1 MRKIIYALLFIVTF
15 VPSPVDAVEPNLE
28 LAAQLELA
36 KIKAVKVLNAQKL
49 AQTLVAEGHVFIG
62 HEVQATNE
70 FQREFNSYLD
80 TFHDVVSLAAE
91 LYGIYYEIKRTSRL
105 ASQVTSVLSSAP
117 TNAIAVLLTPNYSGL
132 YSSIINTSLGA
143 SQDLYNASLSKQ
155 KRTEQDRNK
164 ILYAARTKIKKVNSD
179 LAKLVIVLKYTT
191 FEDLWHTIRTRAK
204 YMDPEQKHNIIERCF
219 DNWKHNMKS

>member
-70 FQREFNSYLD
+70 FQREFNSY
-80 TFHDVVSLAAE
+80 
-91 LYGIYYEIKRTSRL
+91 
-105 ASQVTSVLSSAP
+105 
-117 TNAIAVLLTPNYSGL
+117 
-132 YSSIINTSLGA
+132 
-143 SQDLYNASLSKQ
+143 
-155 KRTEQDRNK
+155 K
-164 ILYAARTKIKKVNSD
+164 IL
-179 LAKLVIVLKYTT
+179 
-191 FEDLWHTIRTRAK
+191 
-204 YMDPEQKHNIIERCF
+204 
-219 DNWKHNMKS
+219 